1 MSAKTRIKQ
10 LEAARTAGK
19 PERWVVMADAHE
31 DGGLAK
37 FDGVEM
43 TQAEADKLAAALPDG
58 VSLVHITYYDIAEA
72 GE

>member
-19 PERWVVMADAHE
+19 PERWAVMVSAQE
-31 DGGLAK
+31 DGGLAN

-43 TQAEADKLAAALPDG
+43 PQAEADKLAAALPNG
-58 VSLVHITYYDIAEA
+58 VGLILIVYTEE